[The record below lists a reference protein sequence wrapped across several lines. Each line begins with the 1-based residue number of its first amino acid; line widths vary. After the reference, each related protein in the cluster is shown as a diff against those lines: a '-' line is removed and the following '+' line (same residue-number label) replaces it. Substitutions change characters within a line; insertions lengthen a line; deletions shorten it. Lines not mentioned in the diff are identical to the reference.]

1 MSLAC
6 SHRLPCPHSTNPFN
20 PFSSNLPPYQ
30 KRAGPGNKSGLGLG
44 SLSNDIVSGF
54 FAPRGQTTTNA
65 SSFRSKFVRI
75 PSWSVTIYLCLFVA
89 VEGAE
94 VEAVVAAVGEAEEAG
109 EVEEEEAFSS
119 EILGLLNLL

>member
-1 MSLAC
+1 ML
-6 SHRLPCPHSTNPFN
+6 
-20 PFSSNLPPYQ
+20 Q
-30 KRAGPGNKSGLGLG
+30 SGLGLG
-44 SLSNDIVSGF
+44 SLSNDIVSGYLASRF

-109 EVEEEEAFSS
+109 EVEEEEVFSS